1 MSYNQI
7 DRFVDKEI
15 INKHYIANKHILL
28 HLKTHL
34 HRIKDGEESL
44 SLLKTVISVKKFL
57 VHKVKKPGTA

>member
-1 MSYNQI
+1 M
-7 DRFVDKEI
+7 DKEI
-15 INKHYIANKHILL
+15 ISKHYIASKHILL

-44 SLLKTVISVKKFL
+44 SLFNTPLKKFP